1 MNECD
6 KQRFARYKKGY
17 VSKDNEFDDDKYNN
31 KLNNDNKVKL
41 GHIEK
46 IDIKIDELVK
56 KVVKK

>member
-6 KQRFARYKKGY
+6 KQRFARYKKSY
-17 VSKDNEFDDDKYNN
+17 VSKDNEFDDDKYKN
-31 KLNNDNKVKL
+31 NNDNKVKL
-41 GHIEK
+41 GYIEK